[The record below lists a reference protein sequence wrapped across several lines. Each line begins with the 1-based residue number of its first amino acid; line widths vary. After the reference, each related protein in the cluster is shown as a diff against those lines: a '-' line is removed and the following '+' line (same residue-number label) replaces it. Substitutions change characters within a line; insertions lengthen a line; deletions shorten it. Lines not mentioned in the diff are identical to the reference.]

1 MSFLNAEKGNT
12 DLLTFFFKWM
22 RRLYKPEMLLQGKV
36 VTIKN
41 RLWQILSVKSLHI
54 GFQMNRNPN
63 QYIRSLIS
71 LNVSLRLM
79 LWLQVII
86 LYFCII
92 AKLQEGESFL
102 IWSGWGQTVGTGMD
116 ESDSEN
122 VVESF
127 DFITNIFSIM
137 F

>member
-1 MSFLNAEKGNT
+1 
-12 DLLTFFFKWM
+12 
-22 RRLYKPEMLLQGKV
+22 
-36 VTIKN
+36 
-41 RLWQILSVKSLHI
+41 
-54 GFQMNRNPN
+54 
-63 QYIRSLIS
+63 
-71 LNVSLRLM
+71 M

-102 IWSGWGQTVGTGMD
+102 IWSGWGRTVGTGMD

-127 DFITNIFSIM
+127 DFITDIFSIM

>member
-116 ESDSEN
+116 ETDSEN

>member
-54 GFQMNRNPN
+54 GFQMNRNHN
-63 QYIRSLIS
+63 QYIHSLIS

>member
-63 QYIRSLIS
+63 QYIHSLIS

>member
-1 MSFLNAEKGNT
+1 
-12 DLLTFFFKWM
+12 
-22 RRLYKPEMLLQGKV
+22 
-36 VTIKN
+36 
-41 RLWQILSVKSLHI
+41 
-54 GFQMNRNPN
+54 
-63 QYIRSLIS
+63 
-71 LNVSLRLM
+71 M

-92 AKLQEGESFL
+92 AKLQEGEFFL
-102 IWSGWGQTVGTGMD
+102 IWSGWGRTVGTGMD

>member
-22 RRLYKPEMLLQGKV
+22 RRLYKPQMLQQGKV